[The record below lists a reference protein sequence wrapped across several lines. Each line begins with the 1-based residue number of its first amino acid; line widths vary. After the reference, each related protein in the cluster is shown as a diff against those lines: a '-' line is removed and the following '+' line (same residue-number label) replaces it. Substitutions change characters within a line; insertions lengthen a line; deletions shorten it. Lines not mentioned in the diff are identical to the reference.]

1 MGIDEGPAEAEEIS
15 VQVGVTE
22 KRQASPELSKSEQKI
37 GENKQV
43 SNETK
48 CLKSEG
54 SGTSEE
60 LKQKNEICR
69 KNLQRTKNTVLFSD
83 EVCANVVNKG
93 ASYKIFQS
101 GLECVA

>member
-1 MGIDEGPAEAEEIS
+1 MGIDEGLAEAEEIS

-69 KNLQRTKNTVLFSD
+69 KNPQNPENTVFSE

-101 GLECVA
+101 GLECVV